1 MLANWRFGHGQRI
14 VLVHGFTQTQ
24 ETWTEIISA
33 LDKQF
38 ELVAIDAPN
47 HGDSSDLSLNLESGA
62 KAILEVGGDATY
74 VGYSMGG
81 RFCLTAALAEPDR
94 VQRLVLVST
103 SAGIEDKEIRMARIR
118 SDEELAKRVEQ
129 IGVPNFIDEWLQQPF
144 FSGLTAMTNQRLI
157 RLKNTPIGLS
167 SSLRLC
173 GAGRQQPTWS
183 RLKNLKMPVL
193 VVAGA
198 DDAKYVELA
207 NRIAATIG
215 KNATLKIVQH
225 SGHSP
230 HIEQPE
236 YFADILQ
243 KFVSSTGNQETET

>member
-129 IGVPNFIDEWLQQPF
+129 IGVP
-144 FSGLTAMTNQRLI
+144 R
-157 RLKNTPIGLS
+157 K
-167 SSLRLC
+167 
-173 GAGRQQPTWS
+173 
-183 RLKNLKMPVL
+183 V
-193 VVAGA
+193 VVACT
-198 DDAKYVELA
+198 DAEVPATHPLQDGDK
-207 NRIAATIG
+207 IAIFSA
-215 KNATLKIVQH
+215 V
-225 SGHSP
+225 SGG
-230 HIEQPE
+230 
-236 YFADILQ
+236 LR
-243 KFVSSTGNQETET
+243 

>member
-1 MLANWRFGHGQRI
+1 MLANWRFGQGPRI
-14 VLVHGFTQTQ
+14 ALVHGFTQTQ
-24 ETWTEIISA
+24 ETWAEIVST

-81 RFCLTAALAEPDR
+81 RFCLTAALAEPDK

-103 SAGIEDKEIRMARIR
+103 SAGIEDKETRMARIR
-118 SDEELAKRVEQ
+118 SDEELARRIEQ
-129 IGVPNFIDEWLQQPF
+129 IGVPKFIDEWLQQPL
-144 FSGLTAMTNQRLI
+144 FSGLTTTTDQRSI

-183 RLKNLKMPVL
+183 RLQTLKMPVL

-198 DDAKYVELA
+198 NDAKYVEIA

-215 KNATLKIVQH
+215 ENATLKIIQH
-225 SGHSP
+225 SGHTP
-230 HIEQPE
+230 HIEQPKH
-236 YFADILQ
+236 FADILQ
-243 KFVSSTGNQETET
+243 EFVSVTGNH